1 AGTAAT
7 LPRHPCRPRAGGVA
21 QRVLRR
27 QHLRRACRA
36 QESAL
41 RHHEKLDPAGDD
53 QIEGLS
59 GAMTDV
65 DNHEESSPNELLAAE
80 YALGVLA
87 GTERTAAAQ
96 RVARD
101 RAFAALVAAWEERL
115 APWTAEL
122 PEVAPPPQV
131 WERIAAQLSGAQ
143 RQRPKFWQS
152 LMFWRG
158 FGIVSALA
166 AACLAVVLYLNVA
179 SQQAALV
186 ASIEGDGQ
194 RIFVAVID
202 VKRAAITVVPAAY
215 RPDPT
220 RVPELWLV
228 PPGGKPLPLG
238 VLPSDRPT
246 QIALPATFAD
256 QARRDAGPAVS
267 LEPPGGSP
275 TAQTPGPVIGSGKP
289 TNMRVPPRIRSS
301 RRSVAANV
309 SPGDNHTVMRSEQTM
324 KRISA
329 ILLAGVA
336 PFAVIANLAG
346 PVPSAA

>member
-1 AGTAAT
+1 
-7 LPRHPCRPRAGGVA
+7 
-21 QRVLRR
+21 
-27 QHLRRACRA
+27 
-36 QESAL
+36 
-41 RHHEKLDPAGDD
+41 
-53 QIEGLS
+53 
-59 GAMTDV
+59 MTDV
-65 DNHEESSPNELLAAE
+65 DDHEVLSPDELIAAE

-101 RAFAALVAAWEERL
+101 AAFATLVTAWEERL

-122 PEVAPPPQV
+122 IEVAPPPQV
-131 WERIAAQLSGAQ
+131 WERIAAQLFGSQ
-143 RQRPKFWQS
+143 RQRPRFWQS

-166 AACLAVVLYLNVA
+166 TACLAVLLYL
-179 SQQAALV
+179 SAATQRAELV

-202 VKRAAITVVPAAY
+202 VKRAVVAVVPAAY

-238 VLPSDRPT
+238 VLPADGLT
-246 QIALPATFAD
+246 QIVIPPAFAD
-256 QARRDAGPAVS
+256 QTRRDAGLAVS

-275 TAQTPGPVIGSGKP
+275 TGQPTGPVIGSGKL
-289 TNMRVPPRIRSS
+289 TN
-301 RRSVAANV
+301 
-309 SPGDNHTVMRSEQTM
+309 
-324 KRISA
+324 
-329 ILLAGVA
+329 L
-336 PFAVIANLAG
+336 
-346 PVPSAA
+346 

>member
-1 AGTAAT
+1 MA
-7 LPRHPCRPRAGGVA
+7 
-21 QRVLRR
+21 
-27 QHLRRACRA
+27 
-36 QESAL
+36 
-41 RHHEKLDPAGDD
+41 
-53 QIEGLS
+53 
-59 GAMTDV
+59 DV
-65 DNHEESSPNELLAAE
+65 DDHEELSPNELLAAE

-101 RAFAALVAAWEERL
+101 RAFAALVAAWQERL

-122 PEVAPPPQV
+122 QEVAPPPQV
-131 WERIAAQLSGAQ
+131 WERIAAQLSSAQ
-143 RQRPKFWQS
+143 RQRPTFWQS
-152 LMFWRG
+152 LVFWRG
-158 FGIVSALA
+158 FGIVSAFA
-166 AACLAVVLYLNVA
+166 AACLAVLLYLSTA

-186 ASIEGDGQ
+186 ASIEGNGQ

-202 VKRAAITVVPAAY
+202 VKRAAITVVQAAY

-256 QARRDAGPAVS
+256 QARRDAGLAVS

-275 TAQTPGPVIGSGKP
+275 TGQPTGPVIGSGKL
-289 TNMRVPPRIRSS
+289 TNM
-301 RRSVAANV
+301 
-309 SPGDNHTVMRSEQTM
+309 
-324 KRISA
+324 
-329 ILLAGVA
+329 
-336 PFAVIANLAG
+336 
-346 PVPSAA
+346 

>member
-1 AGTAAT
+1 
-7 LPRHPCRPRAGGVA
+7 
-21 QRVLRR
+21 
-27 QHLRRACRA
+27 
-36 QESAL
+36 
-41 RHHEKLDPAGDD
+41 
-53 QIEGLS
+53 
-59 GAMTDV
+59 MTDV
-65 DNHEESSPNELLAAE
+65 DDHEVLSPDELIAAE

-87 GTERTAAAQ
+87 GTQRTAAAQ

-131 WERIAAQLSGAQ
+131 WERIAAQLPGAQ
-143 RQRPKFWQS
+143 RQRPRFWQS
-152 LMFWRG
+152 LVFWRG

-166 AACLAVVLYLNVA
+166 AACLAALLYLSMA

-202 VKRAAITVVPAAY
+202 VKRTAITVVPAAY

-246 QIALPATFAD
+246 QIALPTTFAD
-256 QARRDAGPAVS
+256 QARRDAGLAVS

-275 TAQTPGPVIGSGKP
+275 TGQPTGPVIGSGKL
-289 TNMRVPPRIRSS
+289 TNM
-301 RRSVAANV
+301 
-309 SPGDNHTVMRSEQTM
+309 
-324 KRISA
+324 
-329 ILLAGVA
+329 
-336 PFAVIANLAG
+336 
-346 PVPSAA
+346 

>member
-1 AGTAAT
+1 
-7 LPRHPCRPRAGGVA
+7 
-21 QRVLRR
+21 
-27 QHLRRACRA
+27 
-36 QESAL
+36 
-41 RHHEKLDPAGDD
+41 
-53 QIEGLS
+53 
-59 GAMTDV
+59 MTDIG
-65 DNHEESSPNELLAAE
+65 DHEALSADELSAAE

-87 GTERTAAAQ
+87 GAERDAAAQ

-101 RAFAALVAAWEERL
+101 RAFAALVAVWEERF
-115 APWTAEL
+115 APWAAEI

-131 WERIAAQLSGAQ
+131 WERIAAQLPGAQ
-143 RQRPKFWQS
+143 RQRPRFWQS
-152 LMFWRG
+152 LVFWRG

-166 AACLAVVLYLNVA
+166 AACLAVLLYLSTA

-246 QIALPATFAD
+246 HIALSATFAD
-256 QARRDAGPAVS
+256 QARRDANLAVS

-275 TAQTPGPVIGSGKP
+275 TGQPTGPVIGSGKL
-289 TNMRVPPRIRSS
+289 TNM
-301 RRSVAANV
+301 
-309 SPGDNHTVMRSEQTM
+309 
-324 KRISA
+324 
-329 ILLAGVA
+329 
-336 PFAVIANLAG
+336 
-346 PVPSAA
+346 